1 MVTQAFPTLET
12 PRLLLDE
19 LRDDDDLDIYRIF
32 SDARVMEF
40 YDMERLTKP
49 EEGPE
54 ITRFLQ
60 EKFRIQIGI
69 RWAIRER
76 SPNSSAQKLIGTCGF
91 NNWVSYDHSA
101 IIGYE
106 LAPEYW
112 GKGYANEAIQ
122 AVINSAY
129 NNQLPIHINRI
140 EASVVTGNAGSEKV
154 LKKNG
159 FTFEGRLREKGF
171 WNNQYH
177 DMNLFSLLK
186 SDFIAAQ

>member
-1 MVTQAFPTLET
+1 MTTKLFPTIKT
-12 PRLLLDE
+12 QRLVLDE
-19 LRDDDDLDIYRIF
+19 LLDSDEPEIYRIF
-32 SDARVMEF
+32 SDAQVMEF
-40 YDMERLTKP
+40 YDMEGLTKP
-49 EEGPE
+49 EEGLE
-54 ITRFLQ
+54 IVKFLQ
-60 EKFRIQIGI
+60 EKFTTKTGI
-69 RWAIRER
+69 RWAIRE
-76 SPNSSAQKLIGTCGF
+76 SSSDDNKLIGTCGF
-91 NNWVSYDHSA
+91 NNWVAYDHSA

-106 LAPEYW
+106 LAPDFW

-140 EASVVTGNAGSEKV
+140 EASVVLGNTSSENV

-159 FTFEGRLREKGF
+159 FSFEGKLREKGF

-186 SDFIAAQ
+186 SDFLASR